1 MVLEGDQRT
10 PLTSWKPAVV
20 IVELNAF
27 ENVRT
32 VAGHLSAERMAADAV
47 ARLRMLLRAG
57 DRLHQLGDDRFGI
70 VVGVTDPNQVEA
82 LCRRVAA
89 ALEELP
95 VPKRAADVRPLIRSA
110 IAAQIAADPELA
122 ALVADFQPAQ
132 LRRAG

>member
-1 MVLEGDQRT
+1 
-10 PLTSWKPAVV
+10 
-20 IVELNAF
+20 
-27 ENVRT
+27 
-32 VAGHLSAERMAADAV
+32 
-47 ARLRMLLRAG
+47 
-57 DRLHQLGDDRFGI
+57 
-70 VVGVTDPNQVEA
+70 
-82 LCRRVAA
+82 VAA